1 MTLLDIDRVTFG
13 YPDLPLLL
21 NQITLTLKAGETVA
35 LLGRSGCGK
44 STLAR
49 LLVGLISPSCGEIRW
64 CGTSLT
70 KLKGKAIS
78 QFRKDVQ
85 IVFQD
90 PITAVNPRKTIDEII
105 REPIRHLL
113 SLTKKEQHARITK
126 MLNAVE
132 LDSFLLNQRPP
143 QLSGGQ
149 LQRVCL
155 ARAMVVEP
163 KLLILDE
170 AVSNLDLILQAEI
183 IQLLKNLQQQF
194 HTACLFITH
203 DLRLVERLC
212 QQIMIMENGQIVE
225 TSLVK
230 SPLFLHSKT
239 GQALQNTVLPAF
251 PVRNDNCS
259 AELFF

>member
-1 MTLLDIDRVTFG
+1 M
-13 YPDLPLLL
+13 
-21 NQITLTLKAGETVA
+21 
-35 LLGRSGCGK
+35 GRSGCGK
-44 STLAR
+44 STLTR

-170 AVSNLDLILQAEI
+170 AVSNLDLILSGRARELPPCAPTEPDVTVSRHPALVVDHSRRVQISQCANRQGLALCI
-183 IQLLKNLQQQF
+183 LLN
-194 HTACLFITH
+194 
-203 DLRLVERLC
+203 
-212 QQIMIMENGQIVE
+212 
-225 TSLVK
+225 
-230 SPLFLHSKT
+230 HSY
-239 GQALQNTVLPAF
+239 A
-251 PVRNDNCS
+251 
-259 AELFF
+259 

>member
-1 MTLLDIDRVTFG
+1 MSQKIELQ
-13 YPDLPLLL
+13 
-21 NQITLTLKAGETVA
+21 NITLKTQRLLVQDVSLTINKGKVLA
-35 LLGRSGCGK
+35 LVGSSGCGK
-44 STLAR
+44 SKLAR

-90 PITAVNPRKTIDEII
+90 QITAVNPRKTIDEII

-143 QLSGGQ
+143 QLRGGQ
-149 LQRVCL
+149 LQLVCL

-203 DLRLVERLC
+203 DLRLVEHLC
-212 QQIMIMENGQIVE
+212 QQIMIMKNGQIIE
-225 TSLVK
+225 T
-230 SPLFLHSKT
+230 
-239 GQALQNTVLPAF
+239 
-251 PVRNDNCS
+251 
-259 AELFF
+259 